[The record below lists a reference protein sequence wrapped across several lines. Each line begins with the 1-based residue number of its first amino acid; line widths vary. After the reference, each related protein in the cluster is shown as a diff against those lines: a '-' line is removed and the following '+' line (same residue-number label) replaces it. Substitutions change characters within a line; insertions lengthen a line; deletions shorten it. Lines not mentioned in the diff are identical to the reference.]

1 MIGKVLNQRYQV
13 IKRLGSGGMAT
24 VYQGLDL
31 KELRFVSLKVLKEQ
45 FVHDEAFTRRFQR
58 EAEAVSRLSHPN
70 IVHFY
75 GVGKDHGIP
84 YIVMEYVEGETLKEK
99 IAREAPLPVDE
110 AVRIAMD
117 ICDALEY
124 AHQQQI
130 VHRDIKPH
138 NVLIS
143 AEGTVKVS
151 DFGIAQASSEATI
164 THGTV
169 LGSVHYCSP
178 EQAKGAVV
186 SGQSDLYSLGVVLY
200 EMLTGELPFSGDT
213 PVTVALKHLQE
224 PYPPAYEKNRFIPQ
238 SLENVLARALA
249 KDPRQR
255 YQSAAQMRA
264 DLTIALQP
272 GGVIGSP
279 LLEHQDD
286 DDQATRLL
294 TPLSATRHS
303 PDADGDQPA
312 VESEVKGASKRR
324 FGRRMTLFLAV
335 LMMILIVT
343 GWVALDQLQAKWNVP
358 EVVTPNVVGLPEE
371 EAVHLLTAAGLEVER
386 FDVENEEIPP
396 QHVVR
401 QDPPGNLNVKVNRT
415 VRIWV
420 STGPASVT
428 LPSFE
433 GRTRQEAVAELE
445 NLGLLYRFEEEFS
458 HRVPKGKIIRHDPPA
473 QTTVIPGQTTVRL
486 VISAGPEMLT
496 MIDLRGLTLKEAETR
511 LLEKELNLGR
521 VYTQPSDEKQGT
533 VLRQF
538 PYEAGEPVPI
548 GSSVDLWVSS
558 GPLDDQ
564 ESGDDG

>member
-31 KELRFVSLKVLKEQ
+31 EELRFVSLKVLKEQ

-70 IVHFY
+70 IVRFY

-99 IAREAPLPVDE
+99 ISRQAPLPVDE
-110 AVRIAMD
+110 AVRIAME

-124 AHQQQI
+124 AHRHQI

-143 AEGTVKVS
+143 TDGKVKVT

-169 LGSVHYCSP
+169 IGSVHYCSP
-178 EQAKGAVV
+178 EQAKGTVV

-224 PYPPAYEKNRFIPQ
+224 PYPPAYEKNQYIPQ

-255 YQSAAQMRA
+255 YQSAAEMRA
-264 DLTIALQP
+264 DLAIVLQS
-272 GGVIGSP
+272 GGVIEP
-279 LLEHQDD
+279 PQEYPEDE
-286 DDQATRLL
+286 QATRLL
-294 TPLSATRHS
+294 TPLPSEHRAVNAS
-303 PDADGDQPA
+303 EFQPA
-312 VESEVKGASKRR
+312 DEFQPDDESAPSSVPKRR
-324 FGRRMTLFLAV
+324 LRWWMSLALVMLTAV
-335 LMMILIVT
+335 LVVA
-343 GWVALDQLQAKWNVP
+343 GWMALDRLQAKWNVP
-358 EVVTPNVVGLPEE
+358 EVVTPNVVGLPED
-371 EAVHLLTAAGLEVER
+371 EAVRLLKNAGLEVER
-386 FDVENEEIPP
+386 FEVENEGMSPH
-396 QHVVR
+396 HVVR
-401 QDPPGNLNVKVNRT
+401 QDPPGDLKVKVNRT

-420 STGPASVT
+420 NTGPASLT
-428 LPSFE
+428 LPSLA

-445 NLGLLYRFEEEFS
+445 NLGLSYSLEEEYS
-458 HRVPKGKIIRHDPPA
+458 HRVPKGEIIRHDPPS
-473 QTTVIPGQTTVRL
+473 QSTVIPGRTTVKL
-486 VISAGPEMLT
+486 VVSAGPEMLT
-496 MIDLRGLTLKEAETR
+496 MIDLRGLSLKEAETR
-511 LLEKELNLGR
+511 LLEKELSLGR
-521 VYTQPSDEKQGT
+521 VYTQPSDEQKGT

-538 PYEAGEPVPI
+538 PYEPGQPVPI
-548 GSSVDLWVSS
+548 GSEVDLWVSS
-558 GPLDDQ
+558 GRPEED
-564 ESGDDG
+564 